1 MADTTEI
8 KKVITID
15 TGNSIQTLSDYK
27 NRIDELK
34 ASLEQLDQTSDE
46 YKNTIDEIS
55 GLQQQL
61 NTIIDGGSES
71 IDSLSSSYDNLS
83 GKASKFKTGLDDI
96 GDSTDTLNTNISD
109 YSGAFNT
116 AFDKM
121 LDGVKNID
129 GPLGEVGG
137 TVKNMI
143 PVIRQ
148 VNSTAITGL
157 SGIKKAIVSTGIGA
171 LVVALGLIVA
181 HWDDIQKSISGA
193 ARKQER
199 VNKLLSEGREYVETM
214 SKEYRKITDEISF
227 QSRLLE
233 AQGADKITI
242 LNKEISRYEDLI
254 KKLDSDNAN
263 LIKGIDEGN
272 RMIAAGNA
280 KALGDNWESMNE
292 RYNAY
297 LDVRAKYFHTLVEL
311 QGDLA
316 VETVRANTEA
326 QKAAEEEI
334 EARRKES
341 EERSKARK
349 SEIESEKKTAEELAE
364 TVRKNSL
371 TELEALEEKY
381 NEEKSILEKFNLDTT
396 ELTRQYEEN
405 KKKII
410 LEQELEIQ
418 EVEDERYENIKN
430 RLESEAEQLQ
440 FEAELQIS
448 DEQKL
453 ADAKYQ
459 IEQDLF
465 EKKIAL
471 QQQYIEEYNGN
482 QEGLIAA
489 EEELD
494 RLRQEYANRKR
505 QYEKDSADYVKQ
517 KAKEEKDAKVQA
529 LTASLSVAGDIF
541 GALSDLAEENS
552 EEAKAFAIMQT
563 TMDTLSG
570 AIAAYKSMAGI
581 PYVGPVLGV
590 AAAAAVTAAGI
601 ANINKI
607 RSTTKN
613 SSGSSASVA
622 APQVTMPSMTEASP
636 LLDEQADLN
645 RLETSGVQ
653 GESSNTTNMRVYVVD
668 QDIRDAN
675 HKAEVVEDNATF

>member
-15 TGNSIQTLSDYK
+15 AGDSIQTLSDYK

-46 YKNTIDEIS
+46 YKNTVEEIS
-55 GLQQQL
+55 NLQKQL
-61 NTIIDGGSES
+61 NNTIDGSSDS
-71 IDSLSSSYDNLS
+71 IDSLGESYSNLS

-96 GDSTDTLNTNISD
+96 GDSTEVLNTNISD

-121 LDGVKNID
+121 LDGVQSID

-214 SKEYRKITDEISF
+214 RKEYRKITDEISF
-227 QSRLLE
+227 QSKLLE
-233 AQGADKITI
+233 AQGADKITV
-242 LNKEISRYEDLI
+242 LNQEISKYDAII
-254 KKLDSDNAN
+254 KKLDTDNAN
-263 LIKGIDEGN
+263 LIKGIEEGN
-272 RMIAAGNA
+272 KMIAKGNA
-280 KALGDNWESMNE
+280 SMLGDNWEDMNQ

-297 LDVRAKYFHTLVEL
+297 LDDRAKYFHTLVDL
-311 QGDLA
+311 QEQLTI
-316 VETVRANTEA
+316 ETVRANTEA

-334 EARRKES
+334 EERRKAA
-341 EERSKARK
+341 EEQAKIKKAEVDNER
-349 SEIESEKKTAEELAE
+349 KTAEELAE

-371 TELEALEEKY
+371 TELELLEEKY
-381 NEEKSILEKFNLDTT
+381 NEEKALLEKYGLDTT
-396 ELTRQYEEN
+396 ELTKQFEDEKSR
-405 KKKII
+405 II
-410 LEQELEIQ
+410 LEKELEIQ
-418 EVEDERYENIKN
+418 KVEDERYENIKT
-430 RLESEAEQLQ
+430 RYDAEAEQLM
-440 FEAELQIS
+440 FEAELEIS
-448 DEQKL
+448 NEQQL

-471 QQQYIEEYNGN
+471 QQQYIEEYNGD

-494 RLRQEYANRKR
+494 SLRQEYANRKR
-505 QYEKDSADYVKQ
+505 QYEKDSAEYVKQ
-517 KAKEEKDAKVQA
+517 KAKEEKEAKVQA

-541 GALSDLAEENS
+541 GALSDLSEENS
-552 EEAKAFAIMQT
+552 EQAKAFAIMQT

-570 AIAAYKSMAGI
+570 AIAAYKSMAGV

-601 ANINKI
+601 ANIQKI
-607 RSTTKN
+607 RSTTKD
-613 SSGSSASVA
+613 SSSSVA
-622 APQVTMPSMTEASP
+622 APQVAMPSMTEVSP

-653 GESSNTTNMRVYVVD
+653 GESSNGTTNMRVYVVD

-675 HKAEVVEDNATF
+675 HRAEVVEDNATF